1 MYVCGPVVVE
11 VGSDCKHKQMKAQA
25 IEWHSKE
32 CVHACMYLCVS
43 LCTYVCTYMHKES
56 VCVCAFMYMYV
67 CMRTYIRMYLV
78 LRSDSRFAKYPVLL

>member
-32 CVHACMYLCVS
+32 CVHACMHVFVCVS
-43 LCTYVCTYMHKES
+43 
-56 VCVCAFMYMYV
+56 MYV
-67 CMRTYIRMYLV
+67 RMYLY
-78 LRSDSRFAKYPVLL
+78 A

>member
-1 MYVCGPVVVE
+1 
-11 VGSDCKHKQMKAQA
+11 
-25 IEWHSKE
+25 
-32 CVHACMYLCVS
+32 
-43 LCTYVCTYMHKES
+43 MHKES